1 MVDGL
6 STGNDGGGDD
16 GQEHPGK
23 LSCDFE
29 SDGDDG
35 LGVSDVGKGPFPT
48 TRANINPSST
58 TTPKHL
64 TVASVLG

>member
-29 SDGDDG
+29 GDGDDG

-48 TRANINPSST
+48 TRANILLQQLLRST
-58 TTPKHL
+58 SL
-64 TVASVLG
+64 QLLF